1 MDQATFRCV
10 AASNLPR
17 FLSIQNF
24 IEPGVL
30 DYQHALR
37 RTLQTTSDAC
47 IPLGLSNRSVARGF
61 CPCIPLVLSNR
72 GVARGCC
79 PVFGSFCP
87 VFCPFCP
94 SFVHGRFTARTTQPT
109 SAIGHEKGDWPLVTS
124 PARFLLLALLWL
136 RRRHVAGAAGLQG
149 PVADVEL
156 VPESAPACRPRMPAM
171 DLWRQLV
178 QP

>member
-47 IPLGLSNRSVARGF
+47 IPLGLSNRGVARGF
-61 CPCIPLVLSNR
+61 CPCIPPVLSNR
-72 GVARGCC
+72 GVARGC
-79 PVFGSFCP
+79 
-87 VFCPFCP
+87 CP

-124 PARFLLLALLWL
+124 PARFLLLALLWP

-171 DLWRQLV
+171 DL
-178 QP
+178 